1 MRPERIV
8 ATLLAA
14 LAAGLVAL
22 LVFGPT
28 EGAKAKGDAPKAAR
42 DAPTTT
48 APTTT
53 TRTTTASTTTAPE
66 PEPEE
71 TVESEPE
78 PVTTEAEPPPFLPG
92 DGTFPRP
99 VTITLYYESEVD
111 WRTHELQRSV
121 PELRV
126 EARVTAVRGVEGDV
140 HGIECGLARRA
151 TYTFLIDPWS
161 GEYVVQE
168 TDPVSLT
175 TIDLESGEATTLLA
189 PPHPNV
195 LSLTCAARA
204 KSTFLT
210 LRANGKLVTSLMHEI
225 GGRLDRVALT
235 AWSPEG
241 GQKVVFD
248 GVVVETGGS

>member
-8 ATLLAA
+8 AALLAA
-14 LAAGLVAL
+14 LAAGLVAM

-28 EGAKAKGDAPKAAR
+28 EGAGAKGDALRAGRA
-42 DAPTTT
+42 APTTT

-53 TRTTTASTTTAPE
+53 APTTAPPTTTTAPE
-66 PEPEE
+66 PQE

-78 PVTTEAEPPPFLPG
+78 PVTTEPDTPPFLRG

-99 VTITLYYESEVD
+99 VTITLDYPSEVD
-111 WRTHELQRSV
+111 WRTHELRAAV

-126 EARVTAVRGVEGDV
+126 EARATAVRGVEGDV
-140 HGIECGLARRA
+140 HGIECGLGRRA
-151 TYTFLIDPWS
+151 TYTFLIDPWND
-161 GEYVVQE
+161 EYMVQE

-175 TIDLESGEATTLLA
+175 TIDLESGETAALLA

-204 KSTFLT
+204 RSTFLT
-210 LRANGKLVTSLMHEI
+210 LRANGKPVTSLMHEI
-225 GGRLDRVALT
+225 GGRLDRVGLT

-248 GVVVETGGS
+248 GVVVETTGS